1 MNGQS
6 WLYDRMYL
14 SPRIEIVLSKFCYVL
29 PESRTWPNK
38 PCLNGRG
45 HLGTIGNTKHL
56 KSQNIFRFFKAGP
69 PASEDRGDPVVMW
82 TLDIRQ
88 DTDSQ

>member
-1 MNGQS
+1 M
-6 WLYDRMYL
+6 
-14 SPRIEIVLSKFCYVL
+14 VLSKFCYVL

-45 HLGTIGNTKHL
+45 HLGTIRNTKHL
-56 KSQNIFRFFKAGP
+56 KSQILNLFRFKAGP
-69 PASEDRGDPVVMW
+69 SASEHCGDTVVMW
-82 TLDIRQ
+82 TLDIGQ